1 MIQSVVYRD
10 SKFVADCP
18 PPETLPVLRHD
29 PAVMLWVDLDN
40 PTEDEVRRI
49 MQDLFAV
56 HPLTI
61 EDCLQ
66 DTPLPKYEE
75 YESYVYIV
83 VHAVDY
89 TRTEKFNTTELDLI
103 LGRNFLLT
111 FHRGPLKAVQACRE
125 RILRSPGTP
134 VRGPDR
140 FAHTLIDLIV
150 EHFKPA
156 LQEIRTEIEE
166 IEDAVLE
173 RSREPLA
180 QRIIDVREDLTT
192 LRQILRPQRELA
204 VALSSGRNPFFRPKL
219 LPYMRDLSDDL
230 VRIEEQVKSWSEQL
244 LFTFKLF
251 LNRSTHETNEGV
263 RVLTGLTAVAIPF
276 MIIGSWFSMNFRH
289 SPLLASRPAYWFT
302 FTVMIVST
310 IALFIYLKRRKW
322 L

>member
-18 PPETLPVLRHD
+18 PPETLAALRQD
-29 PAVMLWVDLDN
+29 PAVMLWVDLAA
-40 PTEDEVRRI
+40 PTEEEIRQI
-49 MQDLFAV
+49 MQELFAL

-66 DTPLPKYEE
+66 DSPLPKFEE
-75 YESYVYIV
+75 YENYVYLV
-83 VHAVDY
+83 AHAVAY
-89 TRTEKFNTTELDLI
+89 TRTEKFTTTELDLI
-103 LGRNFLLT
+103 LGKNFLLT
-111 FHRGPLKAVQACRE
+111 FHRQPLKAVQTCRD
-125 RILRSPGTP
+125 RVLRTPGTI

-140 FAHTLIDLIV
+140 FAHTLLDLIV
-150 EHFKPA
+150 ENFKPA
-156 LQEIRTEIEE
+156 LAELRVEIEE
-166 IEDAVLE
+166 IEDAVLA
-173 RSREPLA
+173 RSKEPLA
-180 QRIIDVREDLTT
+180 QRIVDVREDITT

-204 VALSSGRNPFFRPKL
+204 VALASGRTGFFRPKL

-244 LFTFKLF
+244 IFIFKLF

-263 RVLTGLTAVAIPF
+263 RVLTGLTAITIPL

-289 SPLLASRPAYWFT
+289 SPLLASRPAYWVACT
-302 FTVMIVST
+302 IVGVST
-310 IALFIYLKRRKW
+310 VALFFYLKRRKW

>member
-18 PPETLPVLRHD
+18 PPEALATLRQD
-29 PAVMLWVDLDN
+29 PAVMLWVDLAA
-40 PTEDEVRRI
+40 PTDEEIRQI
-49 MQDLFAV
+49 MQELFAV

-66 DTPLPKYEE
+66 DSPLPKFEE
-75 YESYVYIV
+75 YENYVYLV
-83 VHAVDY
+83 AHAVDY
-89 TRTEKFNTTELDLI
+89 TRTEKFTTTELDLI
-103 LGRNFLLT
+103 LGKNFLVT
-111 FHRGPLKAVQACRE
+111 FHRKPLRAVQTCRD
-125 RILRSPGTP
+125 RVLRTPGTI

-140 FAHTLIDLIV
+140 FAHTLLDLIV
-150 EHFKPA
+150 ENFKPA
-156 LQEIRTEIEE
+156 LVELRDEIEE
-166 IEDAVLE
+166 IEDAVLA
-173 RSREPLA
+173 RSKEPLA
-180 QRIIDVREDLTT
+180 QRIVDVREDITT

-204 VALSSGRNPFFRPKL
+204 VALASGRTGFFRPKL

-244 LFTFKLF
+244 IFIFKLF

-263 RVLTGLTAVAIPF
+263 RVLTGLTAITIPL

-289 SPLLASRPAYWFT
+289 SPLLASRPAYWVACT
-302 FTVMIVST
+302 IVGVST
-310 IALFIYLKRRKW
+310 VALFFYLKRRKW

>member
-18 PPETLPVLRHD
+18 PPETLAALRQD
-29 PAVMLWVDLDN
+29 PAVMLWVDLAE
-40 PTEDEVRRI
+40 PTEAEIRQI
-49 MQDLFAV
+49 MQELFAL

-66 DTPLPKYEE
+66 DSPLPKYEE
-75 YESYVYIV
+75 YENYVYIV
-83 VHAVDY
+83 AHAVDY
-89 TRTEKFNTTELDLI
+89 TRTEKFTTTELDLI
-103 LGRNFLLT
+103 LGKNFLLT
-111 FHRGPLKAVQACRE
+111 FHRRPIKGVQTCRE
-125 RILRSPGTP
+125 RILRTPGTL

-140 FAHTLIDLIV
+140 FAHTLLDLIV
-150 EHFKPA
+150 ENFKPA
-156 LQEIRTEIEE
+156 LDEIRNEIEAV
-166 IEDAVLE
+166 EDAVLA
-173 RSREPLA
+173 RSKEPLA
-180 QRIIDVREDLTT
+180 QRIVDLREDLTT

-204 VALSSGRNPFFRPKL
+204 VALAGGRTGFFRPKL

-244 LFTFKLF
+244 IFTFKLF

-263 RVLTGLTAVAIPF
+263 RVLTGLTAVAIPL

-289 SPLLASRPAYWFT
+289 SPLLASRSAYWVVVT
-302 FTVMIVST
+302 ITVTCT
-310 IALFIYLKRRKW
+310 IALFIYMKRRKW